1 MIVYFLLD
9 YNISLFQIIGQE
21 ENIDAFW
28 KLHIWTTDT
37 MNRIL
42 ILMPHS
48 TIFKWLFWIDM
59 VLFYLKGLLWFS
71 KLSIGGSNC
80 GARLKQYFKEKKI
93 LVHFCGWICSLVLL
107 RLYYTHTVY
116 ASWVQVLYCDMSLV
130 FTAPNTMSSTN
141 VTELVIWE

>member
-1 MIVYFLLD
+1 MIVYILWD
-9 YNISLFQIIGQE
+9 CNISLFQIIGQE

-28 KLHIWTTDT
+28 KLQIWTTDT
-37 MNRIL
+37 MSRIL

-59 VLFYLKGLLWFS
+59 VLFYLKGSLWFS
-71 KLSIGGSNC
+71 RLSTGDSDC
-80 GARLKQYFKEKKI
+80 ARLKQYFKEKKI
-93 LVHFCGWICSLVLL
+93 LVPFRGWICSLVLL
-107 RLYYTHTVY
+107 RLHYTHTVY